1 MAVFETFFILNAFRC
16 AFLAFCF
23 QVSKT
28 QLFPFLGLLILN
40 LSFVAD
46 FEVECF

>member
-1 MAVFETFFILNAFRC
+1 MAMFETSFILNAFHF
-16 AFLAFCF
+16 AFLEFCF